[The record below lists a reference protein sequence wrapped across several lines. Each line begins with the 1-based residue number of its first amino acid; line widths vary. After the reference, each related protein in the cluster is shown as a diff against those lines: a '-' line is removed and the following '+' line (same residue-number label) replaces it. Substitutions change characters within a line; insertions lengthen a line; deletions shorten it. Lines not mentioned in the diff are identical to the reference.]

1 MAFAGKTK
9 ETYGLTWESFIKLQH
24 DNGQESF
31 RVNYYRLKTEIKV
44 EKYAL
49 ISGEEEVAIIQTYSV
64 MRMSSFLETVLISIE
79 RSYDEHSLGDNYA
92 EDSYS
97 SDGGYSDDQ
106 YSDDGY

>member
-79 RSYDEHSLGDNYA
+79 RFIFMITPLQTVFYFLTRREN
-92 EDSYS
+92 ERFRT
-97 SDGGYSDDQ
+97 
-106 YSDDGY
+106 